1 MTSSGGGV
9 AGHRADAVLSLPEP
23 ASEEEKRRAEEEQ
36 RSAQV
41 TLADIAT
48 VITGWTEEAQ
58 AAGLWDEE
66 AAKAMTREAL
76 EAAGFIDYQPAQG
89 RRHFGQVRE
98 P

>member
-9 AGHRADAVLSLPEP
+9 AGHRADAVLTVGELD
-23 ASEEEKRRAEEEQ
+23 AETE

-48 VITGWTEEAQ
+48 VVTGWTEETE

-66 AAKAMTREAL
+66 TAKAMTREAL

-89 RRHFGQVRE
+89 RRHFGQVARE
-98 P
+98 T